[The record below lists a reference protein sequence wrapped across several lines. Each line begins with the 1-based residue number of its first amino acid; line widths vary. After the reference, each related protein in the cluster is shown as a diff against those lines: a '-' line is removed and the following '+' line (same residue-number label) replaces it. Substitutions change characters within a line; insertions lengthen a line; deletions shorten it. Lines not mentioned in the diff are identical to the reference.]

1 MATASRPPSFQPG
14 AVLVVSTVE
23 GVLTIPGVLE
33 ADELD
38 LASLATGGLLVL
50 LSLVVALLATLRVGG
65 NSTYSMYFTRNFNS
79 WFFT

>member
-1 MATASRPPSFQPG
+1 M
-14 AVLVVSTVE
+14 
-23 GVLTIPGVLE
+23 LE

-65 NSTYSMYFTRNFNS
+65 NSTYSMYFTHNFNS